1 MSIRGTAGLLGQEGP
16 ARREASAAK
25 GRMGGFPP
33 KYR

>member
-1 MSIRGTAGLLGQEGP
+1 MTIRGTAWLLGRERP

-33 KYR
+33 EYL